1 MLTNSEIERF
11 FEEDMQYGDITSEFI
26 PDKMIEAEII
36 ARESGVLAGL
46 EEAMKIFQYFGL
58 KTEPKAKDG
67 SRVRRGE
74 VVLRIRGSSRR
85 ILQCERLALNFI
97 SKMSGI
103 ATLASKYAARAK
115 GVRIA
120 GTRKTTPGF
129 RKFEKK
135 ALMLAGC
142 DPHRFCLSDAVLIKN
157 NHIAVAGLE
166 NAIKNARQK
175 ASFTKKIEVEVESV
189 EDAIK
194 AAKLGVDII
203 MFDNMTTGEI
213 KRAVAEIKKLGLRE
227 RLILEA
233 SGGITLDNIAS
244 YAKTGVD
251 VLSIGALIHSSP
263 WLNFCLRLR

>member
-1 MLTNSEIERF
+1 MLTSSEIERF

-26 PDKMIEAEII
+26 PDKIIEAEII
-36 ARESGVLAGL
+36 AQENGVLAGL
-46 EEAMKIFQYFGL
+46 EEAVKIFEYFGL
-58 KTEPKAKDG
+58 KTESKTRDG
-67 SRVRRGE
+67 MKLKKGE
-74 VVLRIRGSSRR
+74 IVLRIRGSSRK
-85 ILQCERLALNFI
+85 ILQCERLALNFMGR
-97 SKMSGI
+97 MSGI
-103 ATLASKYAARAK
+103 ATLASKYIARAK

-157 NHIAVAGLE
+157 NHIAIAGLE

-175 ASFTKKIEVEVESV
+175 SSFTKKIEVEVESV
-189 EDAIK
+189 EDAVK

-203 MFDNMTTGEI
+203 MFDNMTPEEI
-213 KRAVAEIKKLGLRE
+213 KRAIAEIEKLGLRE

-233 SGGITLDNIAS
+233 SGGINLNNLSS
-244 YAKTGVD
+244 YVKTGVD
-251 VLSIGALIHSSP
+251 VLSIGALTHSSP
-263 WLNFCLRLR
+263 WLNFSLRVR